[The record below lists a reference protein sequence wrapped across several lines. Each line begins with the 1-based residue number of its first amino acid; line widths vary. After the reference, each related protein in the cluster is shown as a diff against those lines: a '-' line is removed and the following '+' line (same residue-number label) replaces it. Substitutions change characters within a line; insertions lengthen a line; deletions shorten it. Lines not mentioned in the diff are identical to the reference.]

1 MPARHRCGAFRR
13 VQPALVR
20 VVVCLFAAGV
30 AMRMT
35 VLRSIGMDMLVFV
48 GIVFV
53 MVFGVAVPVRVRV
66 RSGGWAVTMGA

>member
-1 MPARHRCGAFRR
+1 
-13 VQPALVR
+13 VR

-30 AMRMT
+30 AMRMP

-53 MVFGVAVPVRVRV
+53 MVFGIGVPVRVRV
-66 RSGGWAVTMGA
+66 FATVGMGMLVGVL

>member
-1 MPARHRCGAFRR
+1 
-13 VQPALVR
+13 
-20 VVVCLFAAGV
+20 VVVGLFAAGV

-53 MVFGVAVPVRVRV
+53 MVFGIGVPMRVQV
-66 RSGGWAVTMGA
+66 FASVGVGMLMGVL